1 MNFNEDSLNIFG
13 CLGSNYVPFNVQ
25 SLMQNIKNYD
35 KIYQIKLGYKQEEF
49 IREVYK
55 EQIIYELGKNIDYFS
70 DSTLAMHKS

>member
-1 MNFNEDSLNIFG
+1 MLFRS
-13 CLGSNYVPFNVQ
+13 
-25 SLMQNIKNYD
+25 D